1 MLKNGMTLKKRLYQ
15 HCHQL
20 LTERVTDAENGMLAA
35 QKDSNSETKSS
46 AGDKYE
52 TGRAMAQLEKERHA
66 RRRSETLNTLYL
78 LEGIGIVEAEEEV
91 ALGSLVQT
99 THGFYFITVGL
110 GRIELD
116 GTSYNIASAESP
128 IGECLLGLESEDEFT
143 FRGREHTILS
153 ID

>member
-1 MLKNGMTLKKRLYQ
+1 MLKNGKTLKERLYQ

-20 LTERVTDAENGMLAA
+20 LTERVVDAQNGMLAA

-52 TGRAMAQLEKERHA
+52 TGRAMAQLEKERHG
-66 RRRSETLNTLYL
+66 RRRSETLDTLYV
-78 LEGIGIVEAEEEV
+78 LEGIGLVEPEKEV

-99 THGFYFITVGL
+99 TQGLYFISVGL

-116 GTSYNIASAESP
+116 GISYNIVSAESP
-128 IGECLLGLESEDEFT
+128 IGMELLGLEVDDEFVV
-143 FRGREHTILS
+143 RGREHSILS

>member
-1 MLKNGMTLKKRLYQ
+1 MLKNGMTLKERLYQ

-20 LTERVTDAENGMLAA
+20 LTERVIDAQNGMLAA

-52 TGRAMAQLEKERHA
+52 TGRAMAQLEKERHG
-66 RRRSETLNTLYL
+66 RRRSETLDTLYV
-78 LEGIGIVEAEEEV
+78 LEGIGLVEPEKEV

-99 THGFYFITVGL
+99 TQGLYFISVGL

-116 GTSYNIASAESP
+116 GISYNIVSAESP
-128 IGECLLGLESEDEFT
+128 IGMELLGLEVDDEFVV
-143 FRGREHTILS
+143 RGREHSILS

>member
-46 AGDKYE
+46 AGNKYE

-66 RRRSETLNTLYL
+66 RRRSETLDTLYV

-99 THGFYFITVGL
+99 TQGFYFISVGL
-110 GRIELD
+110 GCLELD
-116 GTSYNIASAESP
+116 SISWNIVSAESP
-128 IGECLLGLESEDEFT
+128 IGTEMLGLELDDEFV

>member
-1 MLKNGMTLKKRLYQ
+1 MLKNGKTLKERLYQ

-20 LTERVTDAENGMLAA
+20 LTERVTDAQNGMLAA

-52 TGRAMAQLEKERHA
+52 TGRAMAQLEKERHG
-66 RRRSETLNTLYL
+66 RRRSETLDTLYV
-78 LEGIGIVEAEEEV
+78 LEGIGLVEPEKEV

-99 THGFYFITVGL
+99 TQGLYFISVGL

-116 GTSYNIASAESP
+116 GISYNIVSAESP
-128 IGECLLGLESEDEFT
+128 IGMELLGLEVGDEFVV
-143 FRGREHTILS
+143 RGREHSILS

>member
-1 MLKNGMTLKKRLYQ
+1 MLKNGNTLKERLYQ

-20 LTERVTDAENGMLAA
+20 LTERVIDAQNGMLAA

-52 TGRAMAQLEKERHA
+52 TGRAMAQLEKERHG
-66 RRRSETLNTLYL
+66 RRRSETHDTLYV
-78 LEGIGIVEAEEEV
+78 LEGIGLVEPEKEI

-99 THGFYFITVGL
+99 TQGLYFISVVL

-116 GTSYNIASAESP
+116 GISYNIVSAESP
-128 IGECLLGLESEDEFT
+128 IGMELLGLEVGDEFVV
-143 FRGREHTILS
+143 RGREHSILS